1 MNDGSPAHMTKF
13 APIQLPG
20 INIAVLER
28 LSNLL
33 DFNPIENAW
42 NYKKIYKTQEIYL
55 SGIKELQEVF
65 K

>member
-1 MNDGSPAHMTKF
+1 MNDGSPAHMTKL
-13 APIQLPG
+13 APIQLHD

-42 NYKKIYKTQEIYL
+42 NYKKNKAQETHA
-55 SGIKELQEVF
+55 SSIKEIQE
-65 K
+65 

>member
-1 MNDGSPAHMTKF
+1 MNDGSPAHMTKL
-13 APIQLPG
+13 APIQLHD

-42 NYKKIYKTQEIYL
+42 NYKKIYKIQEIYL
-55 SGIKELQEVF
+55 SGIKEL
-65 K
+65 